1 MSDKINRGE
10 LVRKYIGEGMA
21 PFKFEYKGYQNDS
34 WKFERKFKE
43 VVQTISIYPYR
54 FDQSMITF
62 ELYTSVKNSEYAS
75 KMGTNV
81 ISAGMIEDISTN
93 SQMRG
98 YWQYESEE
106 ELIKVLNDMKE
117 VLIKRGMRI
126 LLELSKGEEE
136 TDTPEMYREL
146 YFHHDELCERFIKKT
161 GIKVTGLDEEN
172 INHWFDVI
180 EARVAILKQGDYEHA
195 KGELV
200 EMAAFLGNQLVKYLG
215 GEWYHF
221 VSKDHESCSIIN
233 CNSIDP
239 GMNCLSEIVGGYT
252 KNGMDWVKESMVSLY
267 QNRRNKNLLLKR

>member
-1 MSDKINRGE
+1 MERGE
-10 LVRKYIGEGMA
+10 LVRKHIGEGMA

-215 GEWYHF
+215 GEWHHF
-221 VSKDHESCSIIN
+221 VSKDHESCSVRGCKTLN
-233 CNSIDP
+233 
-239 GMNCLSEIVGGYT
+239 GGANCLSNIVGGYT
-252 KNGMDWVKESMVSLY
+252 QNGMDWVKKIILDRY
-267 QNRRNKNLLLKR
+267 QNRRI